1 MASKK
6 KIQAVDLLG
15 DDSMVSAP
23 VAVDVPVV
31 APVAVADSVADA
43 VDLSIVGVVS
53 AFEKAFAV
61 CNDKYFSGLVARP
74 VITIAQG
81 AKVRAYGWVS
91 VAPVWHEIQGEK
103 KAHEL
108 NISSEYLSRDFL
120 EVVTTLMHEIV
131 HLENLRN
138 GVQDVARSGSR
149 HNKKFA
155 DCADAHGMTG
165 YKDEDFSR
173 VGFKAKLTEETAADL
188 ILSLAFLKDAITL
201 SRDVNPDKIKGKKS
215 NVLKYACPCCG
226 SSVRAT
232 KEIAIL
238 CIECDEAMQLEN

>member
-23 VAVDVPVV
+23 VVVDFPVVDVPVV
-31 APVAVADSVADA
+31 DSA
-43 VDLSIVGVVS
+43 LSIVNLVS
-53 AFEKAFAV
+53 AFEKSFDV
-61 CNDKYFSGLVARP
+61 CNDKYFAGLVARP

-91 VAPVWHEIQGEK
+91 VAPVWHEIAGEK

-108 NISSEYLSRDFL
+108 NISSEFLSRPFA

-165 YKDEDFSR
+165 YKDDDFSK

-238 CIECDEAMQLEN
+238 CIECDEAMILDN